1 MPPANNTIHILGGLP
16 DFSKHSITDSFT
28 NFMLKTFCANKA
40 FISCDGVTPNYGI
53 TAYYPPR
60 RRGRST
66 HDQTCL
72 SPFWSVAA
80 INLMPMH

>member
-53 TAYYPPR
+53 TAYYPPDAEA
-60 RRGRST
+60 GRLMIK
-66 HDQTCL
+66 H
-72 SPFWSVAA
+72 VAVHSG
-80 INLMPMH
+80 LWQP